1 MVDVLLTIHK
11 APQCGAPTPPRHCR
25 RVYKGK
31 QETLLLLPL
40 AMVVSKQKYL
50 ETSALVSCWAHANS
64 VPELLRGVKTVYHS
78 TAVKEPSIALT
89 MSPGMVS

>member
-40 AMVVSKQKYL
+40 VVSKQKYL
-50 ETSALVSCWAHANS
+50 ETSALVSRWAHANS

-78 TAVKEPSIALT
+78 TAVKELSIALT